1 MLNNRLLELGDRFC
15 NVLLL
20 LLHLMPVHVHV
31 HALHLCEQITL
42 FDVVVA
48 DVELDCAI
56 AEVTHLVESVVNQ
69 REDLRRF

>member
-1 MLNNRLLELGDRFC
+1 MRANYS
-15 NVLLL
+15 
-20 LLHLMPVHVHV
+20 
-31 HALHLCEQITL
+31 L